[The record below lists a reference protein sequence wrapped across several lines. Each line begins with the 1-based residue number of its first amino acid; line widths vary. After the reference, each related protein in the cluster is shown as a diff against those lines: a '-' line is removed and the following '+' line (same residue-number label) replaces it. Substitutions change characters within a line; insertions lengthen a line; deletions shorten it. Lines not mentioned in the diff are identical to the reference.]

1 MPPVRG
7 FGVESRMHIRLLLEM
22 ISYVLYMGYA
32 RTKNHFH
39 RPDEILIAID
49 SSTVENDQTSG
60 AAEEDQG

>member
-1 MPPVRG
+1 
-7 FGVESRMHIRLLLEM
+7 MHIRLLLEM

-49 SSTVENDQTSG
+49 SSTVGNDQTSG